1 MQMHLNIRT
10 ASVPGRNLCNSNWH
24 IVGTGVADVA
34 LHFEK
39 SAVKFAE
46 NMNLTAMAGL

>member
-1 MQMHLNIRT
+1 MHLNIRT
-10 ASVPGRNLCNSNWH
+10 ASVLGRNLCNSNWH
-24 IVGTGVADVA
+24 IVRTGVADVA
-34 LHFEK
+34 LQFEK